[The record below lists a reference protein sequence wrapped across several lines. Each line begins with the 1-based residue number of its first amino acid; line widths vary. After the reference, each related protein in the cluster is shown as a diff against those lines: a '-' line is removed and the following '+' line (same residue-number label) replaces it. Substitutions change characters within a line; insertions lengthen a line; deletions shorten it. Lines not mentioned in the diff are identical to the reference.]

1 MPIYEYKCNTCGTT
15 FDYKQSM
22 SDAALTK
29 CPEEVCTSDDKGS
42 GSVHRVMSKNIGLV
56 FKGSGFYLT
65 DYTDK
70 GKADK
75 SVSPPAPTPAPAASA
90 SDSSS
95 KPSDTSSV
103 A

>member
-1 MPIYEYKCNTCGTT
+1 MPIYEYKCNTCGIT

-22 SDAALTK
+22 SESALTK
-29 CPEEVCTSDDKGS
+29 CPEEVCKSAEKGS

-75 SVSPPAPTPAPAASA
+75 SVSPPASTPAPAP
-90 SDSSS
+90 DSSTAS
-95 KPSDTSSV
+95 KPSETSSV